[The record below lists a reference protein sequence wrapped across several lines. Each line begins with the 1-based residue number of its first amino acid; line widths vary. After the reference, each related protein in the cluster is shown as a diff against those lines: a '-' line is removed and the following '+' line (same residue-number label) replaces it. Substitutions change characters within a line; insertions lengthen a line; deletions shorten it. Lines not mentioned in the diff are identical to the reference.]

1 MQSYHQSLK
10 IILLYLILGLGA
22 APLSFVPKMTIL
34 GISALSGIFQ
44 SQELQKIK
52 TAIFR
57 GIPYSELFV
66 AMTVIKCYSH
76 NKNSP

>member
-10 IILLYLILGLGA
+10 IILLYLILGA

-52 TAIFR
+52 TA
-57 GIPYSELFV
+57 
-66 AMTVIKCYSH
+66 
-76 NKNSP
+76 

>member
-10 IILLYLILGLGA
+10 IVLLYLILGLGA

-52 TAIFR
+52 TA
-57 GIPYSELFV
+57 
-66 AMTVIKCYSH
+66 
-76 NKNSP
+76 

>member
-22 APLSFVPKMTIL
+22 ALLSFVPKMTIL

-52 TAIFR
+52 TA
-57 GIPYSELFV
+57 
-66 AMTVIKCYSH
+66 
-76 NKNSP
+76 